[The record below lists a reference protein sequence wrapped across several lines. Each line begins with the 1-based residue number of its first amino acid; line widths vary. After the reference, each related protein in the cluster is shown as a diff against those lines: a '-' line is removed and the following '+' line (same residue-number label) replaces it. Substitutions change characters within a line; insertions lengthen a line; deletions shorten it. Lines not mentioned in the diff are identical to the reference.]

1 MDTQK
6 IIAVVEQ
13 LPDVQLRALS
23 LSLVQKVMGYPHDDF
38 LPTMD
43 TSREG
48 LLDLI
53 AGLAGMVTGQVILT
67 EIEVLGNPDSEE
79 N

>member
-1 MDTQK
+1 M
-6 IIAVVEQ
+6 
-13 LPDVQLRALS
+13 
-23 LSLVQKVMGYPHDDF
+23 Y
-38 LPTMD
+38 